1 MPAGKEPFENA
12 PDLKQAFE
20 RARDDERPQPE
31 QEKAKAGQPRPQL
44 RPGGPMRGMARSVDR
59 VVVAQDEARKVAER
73 KAGREPEGRKPRRVT
88 QLSRAFNRPKDKENE
103 PEP

>member
-59 VVVAQDEARKVAER
+59 VVEAQDEARA
-73 KAGREPEGRKPRRVT
+73 AREVKKPRRVT
-88 QLSRAFNRPKDKENE
+88 QLARAFNRSKDKGNE